1 MIKLNKIK
9 IDERTQARAELNQ
22 AVVAEYAEAYL
33 AGINMPPV
41 VLYFDGSAYWLADGY
56 HRYFGAKMA
65 GLDQIHEDVTP
76 GSLDDAILHSLG
88 ANETHGLRR
97 TNADKRKAVLTM
109 LNHSVWKSWSSN
121 EIAKRCVVHHS
132 TVDEIRRSLAETAS
146 EKPAEKT
153 YTTKHGTT
161 ATMNT
166 ANIGKKQEPL
176 KDSVPEPVAE
186 EKQTA
191 TIHPIQPQDDDS
203 SMREE
208 MMQDAIDE
216 VKADNDRLRNMLA
229 ANMFT
234 GDEKE
239 KAALLDRLNILTKEN
254 EQLHIMN
261 RGLIQSRDRVMAEN
275 ASMRKQLTL
284 NAKKLKAVA

>member
-1 MIKLNKIK
+1 MIEISKIK

-22 AVVAEYAEAYL
+22 SIVAEYAEAYKSG
-33 AGINMPPV
+33 ANMPPV

-56 HRYFGAKMA
+56 HRYFGAKLA
-65 GLDQIHEDVTP
+65 GLDQIHEDITP

-109 LNHSVWKSWSSN
+109 LNHAVWKSWSSN
-121 EIAKRCVVHHS
+121 EIAKRCAVHHS
-132 TVDEIRRSLAETAS
+132 TVDEIRKSILRNPQDEIQSRTVERNG
-146 EKPAEKT
+146 KT
-153 YTTKHGTT
+153 YRQ
-161 ATMNT
+161 NT
-166 ANIGKKQEPL
+166 SNIGKKQEPQHIP
-176 KDSVPEPVAE
+176 DQISET
-186 EKQTA
+186 KQTA
-191 TIHPIQPQDDDS
+191 TVHQIQQPDDDS

-216 VKADNDRLRNMLA
+216 VKADNERLRNMLA
-229 ANMFT
+229 ANVFT
-234 GDEKE
+234 GDEEE

-261 RGLIQSRDRVMAEN
+261 RSLVQSRDRVMAEN